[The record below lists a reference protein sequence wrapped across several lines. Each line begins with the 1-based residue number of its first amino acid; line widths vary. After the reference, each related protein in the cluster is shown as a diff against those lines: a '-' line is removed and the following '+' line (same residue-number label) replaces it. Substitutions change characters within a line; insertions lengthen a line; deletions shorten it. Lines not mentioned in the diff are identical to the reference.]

1 MCVCLFKHVFMYS
14 TVFVAIMDSVPLP
27 PLPPTFQA
35 TQMEEA
41 YGHYCKHYK
50 ANKDLIGGSRAESEF
65 YRVSWAHCPFVLCGG
80 RGGEGRGGEGR
91 GRGGKG
97 WEGERRGGDGRGGKG
112 GGEGREGKG
121 RGGEGREGE
130 GRALCTCMPPLNKSQ
145 GIHILATVQHT
156 VEYV

>member
-1 MCVCLFKHVFMYS
+1 MCVCVWVCGCVCVCGCECMCVCVECICVLCLFKHVFIQYS
-14 TVFVAIMDSVPLP
+14 ICSHNGSVPLPLP
-27 PLPPTFQA
+27 PLPFTFQA

-80 RGGEGRGGEGR
+80 RGGEGRGEE

-97 WEGERRGGDGRGGKG
+97 
-112 GGEGREGKG
+112 EGREGVG
-121 RGGEGREGE
+121 RGEEGRGWE
-130 GRALCTCMPPLNKSQ
+130 GR
-145 GIHILATVQHT
+145 
-156 VEYV
+156 